1 MLKIYC
7 IGSEKSF
14 LYCFLIQQ
22 VWDCLALNIFWTP
35 PLQALPENL
44 STQDK
49 HPEIYHHLRQRLKMT
64 TNRHKNKFT
73 STIECTTPLCS
84 YFFGYTATSSHS
96 DSNPA
101 QDSSTAWTEQW
112 IHHQRG
118 SSTFLAVWKVL
129 TNYLTSSFLPI
140 KPLNLTLIFF
150 QVIQSYYQGLPW
162 WHRR

>member
-1 MLKIYC
+1 
-7 IGSEKSF
+7 
-14 LYCFLIQQ
+14 
-22 VWDCLALNIFWTP
+22 
-35 PLQALPENL
+35 
-44 STQDK
+44 
-49 HPEIYHHLRQRLKMT
+49 MT

-162 WHRR
+162 WHRHSKKSACNAGDLSSFPRSGRSPGEGNGYPLQYSCLESSMLREAWRATGHGVAKSRTQLTK